1 MAEVEDLSD
10 ERIDELLRKAEERL
24 GSQSGQIV
32 VRSDEHKSY
41 RFPQLDTGA
50 LAKPHIRQAKYGAT
64 VLREGKET
72 EQEKKKDLTHMRKV
86 EDPVTIRKQQ
96 TEKKKATAGERWYNL
111 PKTDLTPELKRDLQI
126 LKMRNVLDPH
136 RHYKKEGGKMKAP
149 EYSQVGTI
157 IEGPTEY
164 YSSRLNNRDR
174 KRTFVEEVLAGEQE
188 TGRFK
193 RKYGDVQAQKTS
205 GKKAFY
211 KSVKAKRT
219 ASFKKR

>member
-1 MAEVEDLSD
+1 MGEVEDLSD

-24 GSQSGQIV
+24 GSQNGQTV

-64 VLREGKET
+64 VLREGNEI
-72 EQEKKKDLTHMRKV
+72 EQEKKKDTMHMRKV
-86 EDPVTIRKQQ
+86 ENPVMIRKQQ
-96 TEKKKATAGERWYNL
+96 AEKATAGERWYNL

-164 YSSRLNNRDR
+164 YSSRLNNRER

-188 TGRFK
+188 TSRFK
-193 RKYGDVQAQKTS
+193 RKYGDVQAKKTS

-211 KSVKAKRT
+211 KSVQAKRT
-219 ASFKKR
+219 TSFKKR